1 VHVRGLATAVIGG
14 TLYAVLQTEEP
25 TDRRGG
31 LRTALDAFATKAAQ
45 ALRARVVVGIG
56 TAAAGI
62 GELPLSRTT
71 ADRALRVVRW
81 RAHAEP
87 VAEYQDVQASAL
99 LLDFADAHRA
109 EPALTNGPVTSLQ
122 EHDRVH
128 RTAYLPTLRAYL
140 DAFGDVDAAARA
152 LGVHVNTVRYRLR
165 RLRSVAPIAIDDPTE
180 RLAIMLQ
187 MRLLGPDADDC
198 PPEQSESPELGRFGQ

>member
-1 VHVRGLATAVIGG
+1 
-14 TLYAVLQTEEP
+14 
-25 TDRRGG
+25 
-31 LRTALDAFATKAAQ
+31 
-45 ALRARVVVGIG
+45 VVGIG
-56 TAAAGI
+56 TVATGI
-62 GELPLSRTT
+62 AELPLSRTT

-81 RAHAEP
+81 RAGGEP
-87 VAEYQDVQASAL
+87 VAEYHAVQASAL

-109 EPALTNGPVTSLQ
+109 EPALTNGPITALQ

-187 MRLLGPDADDC
+187 LRLLGAGADDC
-198 PPEQSESPELGRFGQ
+198 PPEQIRPPELGRLG